1 MGIAGLPHALQPRI
15 IGRPMQATNIVTR
28 FAPSPTG
35 YLHVGGARTAL
46 FNWLF
51 SRHSGGRF
59 LLRIE
64 DTDLARSTE
73 EATRQLL
80 EDLRWLGLQWDN
92 AELVY
97 QSKRLP
103 IYTRII
109 DDLLA
114 RGLAYKAY
122 ETSEEL
128 ANQRKQAEQ
137 GKRQFRYRRPT
148 LTEEQIRAYEAEGRP
163 HVVRFAMPVKDY
175 RFDDAVLGPNQGFGA
190 GEVQDFVIRKSDGM
204 PTYHFGVVIDDA
216 ESGVTHVL
224 RGQEHLLNTCNHIAL
239 QEALGYA
246 RPIYAHLPVI
256 LAPETGEKLSKR
268 DRDRKIRQRSHE
280 WIRSQKKTGAD
291 LANAAQ
297 MPVDRLSEWLGND
310 KMQLDL
316 SEQPKVMGVIGL
328 KEADL
333 PEIMVHDFRKTG
345 YLPEVLN
352 NFLALLGWSPGN
364 DLEHMSMDD
373 LVARFTLEGVGKSNA
388 KFNREKL
395 IAFNT
400 EACEAASP
408 QRLLAAFKDFLAAN
422 PQSPINSA
430 SDEQLSRLLQM
441 KVGFRTLREVE
452 GKSRFLFI
460 ADEKIEYDRDAMEK
474 VLKKNGGQGAD
485 ALRGVREVLSTIA
498 DWNTAGLET
507 ALNGYCESKGLVL
520 GKVAQ
525 PIRVGISG
533 STISPPIFQTLEF
546 LGKES
551 TILRIDR
558 CLGMLHRG

>member
-1 MGIAGLPHALQPRI
+1 MED
-15 IGRPMQATNIVTR
+15 TKIVTR
-28 FAPSPTG
+28 FAPSPTV

-46 FNWLF
+46 FNWLLA
-51 SRHSGGRF
+51 RHSGGRF

-80 EDLRWLGLQWDN
+80 DDLRWLGLQWDN

-103 IYTRII
+103 IYNAII
-109 DDLLA
+109 DDLLSN
-114 RGLAYKAY
+114 GLAYKAY
-122 ETSEEL
+122 ETNEEL
-128 ANQRKQAEQ
+128 ANQRKQAEVA
-137 GKRQFRYRRPT
+137 KRQFRYRRPT
-148 LTEEQIRAYEAEGRP
+148 LTAEQIKKYETEGRA

-175 RFDDAVLGPNQGFGA
+175 RFDDAVLGPNQGFA
-190 GEVQDFVIRKSDGM
+190 AAEVQDFVIRKSDGM
-204 PTYHFGVVIDDA
+204 PTYHFGVVVDDA
-216 ESGVTHVL
+216 QSGVTHVL
-224 RGQEHLLNTCNHIAL
+224 RGQEHLLNTCNHVAL

-246 RPIYAHLPVI
+246 RPVYAHLPVI

-280 WIRSQKKTGAD
+280 WLRSQKKTAGE
-291 LANAAQ
+291 LAAAAQ
-297 MPVDRLSEWLGND
+297 LPMERVTEWMGKD
-310 KMQLDL
+310 TIQLDL

-364 DLEHMSMDD
+364 DLEHMSMQE
-373 LVARFTLEGVGKSNA
+373 LVSRFTLGGIGKSNA

-395 IAFNT
+395 SAFNT
-400 EACEAASP
+400 EACAAATP
-408 QRLLAAFKDFLAAN
+408 ARLLGAFKDFLAAN
-422 PQSPINSA
+422 PQSPLNGA
-430 SDEQLSRLLQM
+430 SEAELSRLLHM
-441 KVGFRTLREVE
+441 KAGFRTLREVE
-452 GKSRFLFI
+452 ETSRFLFI
-460 ADEKIEYDRDAMEK
+460 ADEQIVYQRDAVEK
-474 VLKKNGGQGAD
+474 VLKKNGGQGAE
-485 ALRGVREVLSTIA
+485 ALRGVREVLAELS
-498 DWNTAGLET
+498 DWTAAALEA
-507 ALNGYCESKGLVL
+507 ALNGLCETKGLVL

-533 STISPPIFQTLEF
+533 GTISPPIFQSLEF
-546 LGKES
+546 LGKER
-551 TILRIDR
+551 TLGRIDR
-558 CLGMLHRG
+558 CLSGLGG